1 VITKSYKSYQALKE
15 NFPTSLSVGV
25 AVAVAAVI
33 WVRRCD

>member
-15 NFPTSLSVGV
+15 NFPTSLSFGVG
-25 AVAVAAVI
+25 VAAVI